1 MTNYSTEDMSNDN
14 DVVKLLIDH
23 GQRKGYITQNDIQT
37 LIPDAE
43 YDDQVL
49 DGVINEVSE
58 AGIPYVE
65 EVDTSFPADTPEIG
79 SEENLELESPE
90 LIPGADLE
98 ELGTDD
104 MVRLY
109 VNEAS
114 QVPLLTAE
122 QEIDLAKKIEDC
134 RQAQEEI
141 KKGHYSSE
149 RRKKLYQTID
159 KGKRA
164 REHMIRANAR
174 LVISIARKYINRGLP
189 FLDLIQEGNVGLMRA
204 VRNYDYHRGFRFS
217 TYATWWIRQ
226 AISRALAE
234 QSRTIRLP
242 VHMSDQINRLMRI
255 QNELQQ
261 NLGRPPKVEE
271 LAEALEIPPE
281 KVKQILETVK
291 QPLSLQ
297 SPVGEDED
305 EDLGSIIEDV
315 NAPDPEEMVMQLTSN
330 EDLRK
335 KLEDLP
341 PRELHVLQLRYGL
354 NGEEPLTLSEV
365 GQRLGIT
372 RERVRQLEMQALHRL
387 RSPTESR
394 RKRRKHI
401 S

>member
-1 MTNYSTEDMSNDN
+1 MADYNLDDKRNDKEA
-14 DVVKLLIDH
+14 VKLLIDH
-23 GQRKGYITQNDIQT
+23 GQRKGYITPNDIHT

-43 YDDQVL
+43 YNDLVL
-49 DGVINEVSE
+49 DGVMNEVAE
-58 AGIPYVE
+58 AGIPYIE
-65 EVDTSFPADTPEIG
+65 EGETDTAVDANEIAA
-79 SEENLELESPE
+79 EENNEFESTELLPA
-90 LIPGADLE
+90 ADLE
-98 ELGTDD
+98 DLGTDD

-109 VNEAS
+109 VSEAS
-114 QVPLLTAE
+114 RVPLLNAE
-122 QEIDLAKKIEDC
+122 QELDLAKKIEDC
-134 RQAQEEI
+134 RRAQEEL
-141 KKGHYSSE
+141 KKGHHSSGQ
-149 RRKKLYQTID
+149 RKKLYQIIEE
-159 KGKRA
+159 GKRA

-204 VRNYDYHRGFRFS
+204 VRNYDYQRGFRFS

-242 VHMSDQINRLMRI
+242 VHMSDQINRLMRA

-261 NLGRPPKVEE
+261 NLGRPPTVDE
-271 LAEALEIPPE
+271 LSEALEISPA

-297 SPVGEDED
+297 SPVGEDEE

-315 NAPDPEEMVMQLTSN
+315 NAPDPEEMVLQLTSN

-335 KLEDLP
+335 KLESLP
-341 PRELHVLQLRYGL
+341 PRELQVLQLRYGL
-354 NGEEPLTLSEV
+354 NGEEPLTLSDV

-387 RSPTESR
+387 RSPAEIR
-394 RKRRKHI
+394 RRRRKHI